1 MLAVLIFSFCASAA
15 QPVSSA
21 LLPSVRAAL
30 AKVTLYPATG
40 ITATSATLSW
50 TPSYI
55 SDFKEYEIRRTTSP
69 GNYGCGCTVVETINS
84 STTTSYTDTTLSAGV
99 IYYFIVRVYST
110 SGQYS
115 VSNEIMVPPSTPIEK
130 IPPTITIL
138 SPQNITYGAG
148 PITISW
154 TVNETAVWIGYTLDG
169 SAMINLID
177 GSFTLSNLTSGPH
190 VLTIYANDSSMNM
203 GNATVRFTV
212 STNNDGPSWL
222 SQFGAYIGL
231 GAVAVVAAGVAVAF
245 YLRKKP

>member
-21 LLPSVRAAL
+21 LLPSVGAAL

-138 SPQNITYGAG
+138 SPQNITYGAS
-148 PITISW
+148 PIAVSW

-169 SAMINLID
+169 SAMINLMGGPIN
-177 GSFTLSNLTSGPH
+177 LSNLTSGPH